1 MTFFQR
7 TTIAPQARRIALAA
21 TTALALSLAAT
32 TGIAQPAGPMMHGGH
47 GMHGAGAGFEQMIPH
62 MLEQAKA
69 SLNLN
74 TSQQTMWDSVVA
86 QGKAARDAGRANHQK
101 VKDAM
106 QAELAKTEPDLAA
119 DCCRRRRCRAAE
131 PCAAQAGARPMARAL
146 RHVLARPEGRGPRPS
161 AKEDRAGGIVPPAD
175 AANGSSSTSR
185 RQEAE
190 D

>member
-1 MTFFQR
+1 MDMTFFQR

-21 TTALALSLAAT
+21 MAALALSLAAT
-32 TGIAQPAGPMMHGGH
+32 AGIAQPAGPMMHGGR

-106 QAELAKTEPDLAA
+106 QAELATPEPNLAA
-119 DCCRRRRCRAAE
+119 IAAVADGVE
-131 PCAAQAGARPMARAL
+131 QQNRAL
-146 RHVLARPEGRGPRPS
+146 RKQVRDQWLALYATFSPDQKAVVRGLLQTKIARAESFHQRMLQRIQEHLAPS
-161 AKEDRAGGIVPPAD
+161 
-175 AANGSSSTSR
+175 GS
-185 RQEAE
+185 
-190 D
+190 